1 MNVFERI
8 VCGVD
13 GSPEAIEALRQAKR
27 LLVPSGLLIA
37 ATAYDPSLAM
47 HTGWD
52 AGAVLVDL
60 EREAHGARSQAEHEI
75 ADLERAETRI
85 LEGGPLAQLVALARQ
100 EDATL
105 IAVGS
110 HGWSRTAGILLGSVA
125 TRLAHEAPCPVLVAR
140 STGDIDI
147 FPRTIAV
154 GADGSPQSLAA
165 AEAAW
170 EIGERLGAA
179 VRVIA
184 AKGGNRVDADA
195 IAAIERPEST
205 VFGGSG
211 SSQPTTVR
219 AAAVEWSDE
228 SPVDALVAAS
238 DDSDLLV
245 LGSRGAH
252 GIAALGSVSERV
264 VHRARCSVLVVRDGA
279 S

>member
-1 MNVFERI
+1 MSVFERI
-8 VCGVD
+8 VCGID
-13 GSPEAIEALRQAKR
+13 GSAEAIEALRQARR

-37 ATAYDPSLAM
+37 ATAFDPAQAM

-60 EREAHGARSQAEHEI
+60 EREAHSARAQAEHEI
-75 ADLERAETRI
+75 AELEHAETRI
-85 LEGGPLAQLVALARQ
+85 LEGGPLAQLVRLAR
-100 EDATL
+100 EERATL

-125 TRLAHEAPCPVLVAR
+125 TGLAHEAPCPVLVAR
-140 STGDIDI
+140 RAGDIDA
-147 FPRTIAV
+147 FPQTIVV

-165 AEAAW
+165 VEAAR
-170 EIGERLGAA
+170 EVAERLGAA

-184 AKGGNRVDADA
+184 ARGGKRMKAEGV
-195 IAAIERPEST
+195 AAIERLESIALSGRGARPPAT
-205 VFGGSG
+205 VASI
-211 SSQPTTVR
+211 
-219 AAAVEWSDE
+219 EWSAE

-238 DDSDLLV
+238 DDADLLV
-245 LGSRGAH
+245 LGSRGVH

-264 VHRARCSVLVVRDGA
+264 VHRARCSVLVVRNEA